1 MPTIQAWQHIYSNV
15 EKEQSPHRQGGFQT
29 LFYSKAGLTPT
40 EVEEMESRLLYF
52 PSQVEPVKHLFFST
66 STGKGV
72 IAQIVALPDPDQ
84 FGRKGR
90 YLAHSLVFAPENLA
104 QIEADPFRVLD
115 RFTFISSVNDA
126 LQRGNFQTG
135 DIPPVSLSLPPDS
148 TAQLAAARSWS
159 PAELSKLALL
169 ALRVDRQAQNRE
181 AITVSG
187 EPDEIENALAAAFL
201 AAPAVL
207 RPRCSF
213 DTYFYRCNL
222 VATYFWAIGLPEPPA
237 SARFALV
244 NGGTRQVTGDG
255 SAQPETA
262 YERWAVAVISA
273 GRLDE
278 LTRQRDGAFALAEW
292 LEGRDHVASLLDA
305 APREV
310 IEGVWEVNPAA
321 VQARLRREV
330 GEQLPP
336 VLVQRVAD
344 QLYRNTA
351 SLTLYQQLRRGLTLA
366 QLLEALYAGYAETAF
381 KEPPGDEL
389 KALEKVLSQAQ
400 HPLLSLFV
408 AYWRNPRQRLPQA
421 LDQADDTAYRQFVEA
436 ALRLKLLD
444 PLSLLSRSKVD
455 AFLELYL
462 AAGVENGDDLVEAL
476 LKLDASAALARLNGY
491 LTRLPAKEL
500 RRIADLVEDFP
511 DIPASFQTVLKNAL
525 AALPPESGFT
535 DKLQTLWRRVSG
547 GGD

>member
-29 LFYSKAGLTPT
+29 LFYSKAGLTSA

-72 IAQIVALPDPDQ
+72 VAQIVALPDPDQ

-90 YLAHSLVFAPENLA
+90 YLAHSLVFAPETLA
-104 QIEADPFRVLD
+104 QIEADPFRVWG
-115 RFTFISSVNDA
+115 RFTFITSINDA

-148 TAQLAAARSWS
+148 AVQLAAARSWP

-169 ALRVDRQAQNRE
+169 ALRVDRQTQNRE
-181 AITVSG
+181 AITVTG
-187 EPDEIENALAAAFL
+187 EPDEIEKALAATFL

-244 NGGTRQVTGDG
+244 NGGTRQVTGNG
-255 SAQPETA
+255 SSEPETA
-262 YERWAVAVISA
+262 YERWAVAVIAA

-278 LTRQRDGAFALAEW
+278 LPRQRDEAFAVAEW
-292 LEGRDHVASLLDA
+292 LDGRDYEERLVEA

-310 IEGVWEVNPAA
+310 IEAVFEVNPAA

-336 VLVQRVAD
+336 ALTQRVAD
-344 QLYRNTA
+344 QLYRQM
-351 SLTLYQQLRRGLTLA
+351 SGLTLYQQLRRGFTLA
-366 QLLEALYAGYAETAF
+366 QLVEALYASYAEAAF
-381 KEPPGDEL
+381 KEPAGDEL
-389 KALEKVLSQAQ
+389 KALEKVLSQTD

-421 LDQADDTAYRQFVEA
+421 LEQADQVAYRQFVETS
-436 ALRLKLLD
+436 LRLKLLD
-444 PLSLLSRSKVD
+444 PLSLLNRSKVD

-462 AAGVENGDDLVEAL
+462 ATEIENGDDLVEAL
-476 LKLDASAALARLNGY
+476 LKLDASATLAYLNSY

-500 RRIADLVEDFP
+500 RRIADLVEDRR
-511 DIPASFQTVLKNAL
+511 DIPDSFEAAL
-525 AALPPESGFT
+525 TKAIAALPPESGLT
-535 DKLQTLWRRVSG
+535 DKLQALWRRVSG
-547 GGD
+547 GD